1 MMSRYTEEG
10 SDAPQLSY
18 NQAAGLISSL
28 AGSSHQRYASHQQFT
43 SSLDLL
49 QQVPIGAGTGPQHIA
64 QVPQQPGSQPGQN
77 STGGLTGYGT
87 LSFGADKDAKA
98 QGERQ
103 LCTFFLRTGTCA
115 YGDRCKFKHP
125 LDRPPPTLNTRGEH
139 FWPA

>member
-1 MMSRYTEEG
+1 MSGYTGDQEG

-28 AGSSHQRYASHQQFT
+28 AGSSHQRYASHQQFAT
-43 SSLDLL
+43 SLDLL

-64 QVPQQPGSQPGQN
+64 QVSGPHSGQN
-77 STGGLTGYGT
+77 STGGLTGYGS

-125 LDRPPPTLNTRGEH
+125 LDRPPPTLNTRGER
-139 FWPA
+139 FWTA